1 MFGGI
6 AAAGA
11 ERLVYA
17 TFDGNVIGLDVES
30 GEVTGQF
37 TLYPCAPA
45 RVHVSVC
52 AVDADGSVLLGDT
65 HNRRVRRYTPDG
77 RQVQRYGGLSN
88 PSLEEQDDAGI
99 LDEPCAILPLR
110 DGRLVVACGGFG
122 AEHAVQCFDRSG
134 GYLFSLASPPEG
146 WKRAQGLA
154 LVDESLWVAETEAGA
169 VRRHALDG
177 RFLGE
182 AELHPDLRRPF
193 RLQPDGYGG
202 VLMVLAPETEE
213 EQEQFGLARLDRDG
227 TFEGWAVRAGE
238 KGGHVY
244 CPFDVAV
251 LPDGRFVVADL
262 PLGSPPDVRLQLFSP
277 DGRLLR
283 TLVEDNGDL
292 NGAQRKWFESVL
304 ERADGAET
312 LYEQAR
318 VHHFYAGATPDH
330 LKKAGALYGAALERQ
345 PDHLLAHLGLGA
357 LLQGGLADPGG
368 AEKAY
373 RAALAA
379 GGAEGDLLARIAE
392 CRHDSGD
399 LDGAIELLEEAIGA
413 DDPPEDYHARVEAL
427 GSYYLERAGEPPE
440 AMI

>member
-11 ERLVYA
+11 ERLVHA
-17 TFDGNVIGLDVES
+17 TFDGNVVGFDVET
-30 GEVTGQF
+30 GRVTGQF

-45 RVHVSVC
+45 QVHVSVC
-52 AVDADGSVLLGDT
+52 AVDADGTLLLGDT
-65 HNRRVRRYTPDG
+65 RNRRVRRYSLDG
-77 RQVQRYGGLSN
+77 RQFRRYGGLAN
-88 PSLEEQDDAGI
+88 PSLEEQDEEGI
-99 LDEPCAILPLR
+99 LDEPCAILPL
-110 DGRLVVACGGFG
+110 GEGGLVVACGGFD
-122 AEHAVQCFDRSG
+122 AEHGVQRFDSDG
-134 GYLFSLASPPEG
+134 EYQYSFEPPAEG

-154 LVDESLWVAETEAGA
+154 RVEESLWVAETEAGA
-169 VRRHALDG
+169 IRRHTLDG

-193 RLQPDGYGG
+193 RLQPDGYGS

-213 EQEQFGLARLDRDG
+213 QQEQFGVARLATDG
-227 TFEGWAVRAGE
+227 TFEGWAIKAGE
-238 KGGHVY
+238 KSGQVY

-262 PLGSPPDVRLQLFSP
+262 PLGNPPDVRLQVFSP
-277 DGRLLR
+277 DGRLLG
-283 TLVEDNGDL
+283 TLIEDAVDL
-292 NGAQRKWFESVL
+292 ARAQRAWFESVL
-304 ERADGAET
+304 ERTDGPGT

-318 VHHFYAGATPDH
+318 VHHLYAGATPDH
-330 LKKAGALYGAALERQ
+330 LRQAGDLYGAVLERQ
-345 PDHLLAHLGLGA
+345 PDHLLARLGLAA
-357 LLQGGLADPGG
+357 LLQSGLSDPGG
-368 AEKAY
+368 AEREY

-392 CRHDSGD
+392 CRHLTGD

-440 AMI
+440 AVI

>member
-17 TFDGNVIGLDVES
+17 TFDGNVVGLDVES

-45 RVHVSVC
+45 QVHVSTC
-52 AVDADGSVLLGDT
+52 AADGDGTVLLGDT
-65 HNRRVRRYTPDG
+65 RNRRVRRYAFDG
-77 RQVQRYGGLSN
+77 TQVRRYGGLSN
-88 PSLEEQDDAGI
+88 PSLEEQDDPGI
-99 LDEPCAILPLR
+99 LDEPCAILPL
-110 DGRLVVACGGFG
+110 DAERLVVTCGGFG
-122 AEHAVQCFDRSG
+122 AEHAVQCFDREG
-134 GYLFSLASPPEG
+134 TYLFSFAAPPEG

-154 LVDESLWVAETEAGA
+154 RVEESLWVAETEAGA
-169 VRRHALDG
+169 IRRHALDG
-177 RFLGE
+177 RYLGD

-213 EQEQFGLARLDRDG
+213 QQEQFGVARLDIDG
-227 TFEGWAVRAGE
+227 AFEGWAIRAGE
-238 KGGHVY
+238 RGGHVF
-244 CPFDVAV
+244 CPFDMAV

-262 PLGSPPDVRLQLFSP
+262 PLGSPPDVRLQVFTP
-277 DGRLLR
+277 DGRLLA
-283 TLVEDNGDL
+283 TPIEDNL
-292 NGAQRKWFESVL
+292 CLAAAQRKWFESVL
-304 ERADGAET
+304 ERSDGAEA
-312 LYEQAR
+312 LYHQAR

-330 LKKAGALYGAALERQ
+330 LRQARELYGAVLELE

-357 LLQGGLADPGG
+357 LLQAGLADPGA
-368 AEKAY
+368 AEEEY

-392 CRHDSGD
+392 CRHDAGD
-399 LDGAIELLEEAIGA
+399 LDGAIGVLEQAIEAT
-413 DDPPEDYHARVEAL
+413 DPPEDYHARVEAL

-440 AMI
+440 PVI

>member
-6 AAAGA
+6 AASGA

-17 TFDGNVIGLDVES
+17 TFDGNVVGFDVES
-30 GEVTGQF
+30 GRVTSQF
-37 TLYPCAPA
+37 TLFPCAPA
-45 RVHVSVC
+45 QVHVSVC
-52 AVDADGSVLLGDT
+52 AVDTDGSVLLGDT
-65 HNRRVRRYTPDG
+65 RNRRVRRYAADG
-77 RQVQRYGGLSN
+77 RQLVRYGGLSN
-88 PSLEEQDDAGI
+88 PSLEAQDDPGI
-99 LDEPCAILPLR
+99 LDEPCAVLPL
-110 DGRLVVACGGFG
+110 GEGGLVVACGGFDAQHG
-122 AEHAVQCFDRSG
+122 VQCFDRAGS
-134 GYLFSLASPPEG
+134 YLFSFEAPPEG

-154 LVDESLWVAETEAGA
+154 LVEESLWVGETEGGA
-169 VRRHALDG
+169 IRRHALDG

-193 RLQPDGYGG
+193 RLQPDGYGS

-213 EQEQFGLARLDRDG
+213 QQEQFGVARLATDG
-227 TFEGWAVRAGE
+227 TFEGWAIRAGE
-238 KGGHVY
+238 KSGQVY

-262 PLGSPPDVRLQLFSP
+262 PLGDPPDVRLQVFSP
-277 DGRLLR
+277 DGRLLG
-283 TLVEDNGDL
+283 TLIEGPS
-292 NGAQRKWFESVL
+292 ARSK
-304 ERADGAET
+304 T

-330 LKKAGALYGAALERQ
+330 LRQAGDLYRAVLERQ
-345 PDHLLAHLGLGA
+345 PDHLLARLGLGA
-357 LLQGGLADPGG
+357 LLQGGLGDPGA
-368 AEKAY
+368 AEREY

-392 CRHDSGD
+392 CRHDAGD

-427 GSYYLERAGEPPE
+427 GSYYLERAGESPE
-440 AMI
+440 AVI